1 MTPEQMAQMQRA
13 GAGANPMP
21 GAGGAAALAAG
32 NPMPGGAGIPNGAAG
47 AGFAGAAG
55 SGGPGSGGPS
65 GGVPQS
71 PSAQVGT
78 AEYSAQKVVLQ
89 LLSGDVS
96 GLEEFISPKCKG
108 LLGDVRDGKATE
120 QQKEELKKL
129 FVGLQAVGKP
139 RVDSGAKVLT
149 VRNSDGATIT
159 FKVKKEGES
168 QKVTEMT
175 VKQATTKKR

>member
-1 MTPEQMAQMQRA
+1 
-13 GAGANPMP
+13 
-21 GAGGAAALAAG
+21 
-32 NPMPGGAGIPNGAAG
+32 MPGGAIPAGAAAGAGFAGAAPAAGLSGAALGAAPG

-55 SGGPGSGGPS
+55 SGGT
-65 GGVPQS
+65 PQN
-71 PSAQVGT
+71 PTAQAGT
-78 AEYSAQKVVLQ
+78 AEYAAQKVALQ

-108 LLGDVRDGKATE
+108 LLGDVRDGKATD

-129 FVGLQAVGKP
+129 FAGLQAAGKP
-139 RVDSGAKVLT
+139 RVESGAKVIS
-149 VRNSDGATIT
+149 VRNADGATIT

-168 QKVTEMT
+168 QKLIEMS